1 MRKRTETVDSQELGL
16 ALGRAIARQRK
27 KCEFTQDELAEKVG
41 VDAETISRIERGVT
55 LPSLS
60 RLDQLAKSLDIGIA
74 ELLGQSSQIHGDQ
87 MRRLAELMGVLKTT
101 DRTLLLGIAELL
113 VHQTRK

>member
-1 MRKRTETVDSQELGL
+1 MRKRIETVDSQELGL

-27 KCEFTQDELAEKVG
+27 KRGFTQDELAGKVG

-60 RLDQLAKSLDIGIA
+60 RLDQLAKALEIGIA

-87 MRRLAELMGVLKTT
+87 MRRLAEIMGEL
-101 DRTLLLGIAELL
+101 RPAERALLLGIAELL
-113 VHQTRK
+113 THQSRK